1 MLEFASCFVFVH
13 SNLLWTVVLLL
24 LQQPVAVVVVV
35 VYGCV
40 VVKKG
45 GEGEAEFAAS
55 LKHALINCPAAPT
68 AQQRERERVKER
80 GERESKCTTI
90 LYDIQQPSPQEEKFG
105 CVFCYC
111 FRFKVSTLPFS
122 FVSRTRTGLI
132 KSVFFILLIMMI
144 VISARQ
150 ESL

>member
-1 MLEFASCFVFVH
+1 M
-13 SNLLWTVVLLL
+13 
-24 LQQPVAVVVVV
+24 AVVVVV

-68 AQQRERERVKER
+68 AQQREGERW

-90 LYDIQQPSPQEEKFG
+90 LYDIQQPLPQEEKFG

-132 KSVFFILLIMMI
+132 KSVFLFY
-144 VISARQ
+144 
-150 ESL
+150 